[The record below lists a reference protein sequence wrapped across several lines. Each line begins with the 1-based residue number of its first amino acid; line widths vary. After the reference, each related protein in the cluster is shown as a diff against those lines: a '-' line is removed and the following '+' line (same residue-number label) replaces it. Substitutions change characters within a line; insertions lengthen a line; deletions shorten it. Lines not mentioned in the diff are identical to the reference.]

1 MLLEQSCTD
10 ITVLWSPPSTGGDPS
25 SYNVTIWLKK
35 SLAGAISVV
44 AMGTTTYSYTF
55 PGLMSDALYMVKV
68 IAINCAGTS
77 EVNTT
82 MWTCQQTHYL
92 ITQIKN
98 IFSIQYRLLL
108 LM

>member
-10 ITVLWSPPSTGGDPS
+10 ITVLWSPPSTGGEPS
-25 SYNVTIWLKK
+25 SYNVTIWLKNT
-35 SLAGAISVV
+35 LAGAISVA
-44 AMGTTTYSYTF
+44 AMGTMTYSYTF

-82 MWTCQQTHYL
+82 IWTCQQT
-92 ITQIKN
+92 
-98 IFSIQYRLLL
+98 L
-108 LM
+108 LMHTSCFN